1 MRVSG
6 DFGALDAG
14 MTVAVGV
21 LDQAP
26 GDWDKVIE
34 TNLNACFLLSKL
46 AAQSMIK
53 QCGLSKLNLKTNDGF
68 EGQGA
73 IQRF

>member
-14 MTVAVGV
+14 MTVVVGV

-53 QCGLSKLNLKTNDGF
+53 QCGLFKLNLKTNDGF